1 MPLSPKRPRFSF
13 ELDFEAP
20 FEFQEWDQ
28 VHIPS
33 SEEVSSSSSSSTS
46 SSYSS
51 SSSSSSSSSP
61 SILVLE
67 SSEEEEFSDKILS
80 PPQISSSI
88 CSSSISWSISDEE
101 PNNQNVEVCSST
113 LQSLIDTEYF
123 LKDPLE
129 GKVTDLVHFL
139 IVKYRSKEHIT
150 KEEMLQVI
158 AQSHSQFPVI
168 LKKASKCLQ
177 VIFGID
183 VEEVDLTGHSF
194 ALVNSLNLTYVEVP
208 GVGDNPGMPKNGL
221 LIIVLGVIFI
231 EGNCAS
237 EESIWD
243 FLNMMGLY
251 AGSEH
256 FIYGE
261 PRKLI
266 TVDWVQENYLEYR
279 QVLYSDPPQYEFLWG
294 PRAHAETSKMKVLE
308 FLARVKGSDPTSF
321 SGWYE
326 EALMDEQERAQ
337 AEVSS
342 VHSDASTSS
351 VQYWSEASSCSNE
364 E

>member
-1 MPLSPKRPRFSF
+1 
-13 ELDFEAP
+13 
-20 FEFQEWDQ
+20 
-28 VHIPS
+28 
-33 SEEVSSSSSSSTS
+33 
-46 SSYSS
+46 
-51 SSSSSSSSSP
+51 SSSSSSSP
-61 SILVLE
+61 SILVSD
-67 SSEEEEFSDKILS
+67 SSEEEEFAAENLS
-80 PPQISSSI
+80 PPHISSSI

-101 PNNQNVEVCSST
+101 PNNQKVEESLSS
-113 LQSLIDTEYF
+113 LQSLINTEYF

-129 GKVTDLVHFL
+129 EKVTDLVHFL
-139 IVKYRSKEHIT
+139 IVKYRSKEPIT
-150 KEEMLQVI
+150 KEEMLQVV
-158 AQSHSQFPVI
+158 AQSNSQFPVI
-168 LKKASKCLQ
+168 LNKASKCLQ

-183 VEEVDLTGHSF
+183 VEEVDLAGHSY
-194 ALVNSLNLTYVEVP
+194 ALVNSLNLTYEML
-208 GVGDNPGMPKNGL
+208 GVGDNPSMPKNGL

-279 QVLYSDPPQYEFLWG
+279 QVPYSDPPHYEFLWG

-308 FLARVKGSDPTSF
+308 FLARVQGSDPTSF
-321 SGWYE
+321 SSWYE
-326 EALMDEQERAQ
+326 EALIDEQERAQ
-337 AEVSS
+337 AEFSS
-342 VHSDASTSS
+342 GDSDASTSTAE
-351 VQYWSEASSCSNE
+351 YWSEASPRSDE
-364 E
+364 